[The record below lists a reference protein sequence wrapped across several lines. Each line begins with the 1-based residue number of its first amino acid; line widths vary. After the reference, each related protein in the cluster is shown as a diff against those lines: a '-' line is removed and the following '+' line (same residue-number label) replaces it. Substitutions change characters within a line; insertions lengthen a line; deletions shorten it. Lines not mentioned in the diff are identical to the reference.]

1 MIVAPTTAVTTMQTG
16 TRPASMQQIAATAT
30 TSSSST
36 TVNISQAAR
45 DRLATQT
52 FDTNH
57 GATEINLD
65 TYFTPPGSQGVDI
78 DTVPLLM
85 PTQQNIAAL
94 AKDVS
99 AKMPGFLSAHG
110 IPSAPA
116 SVTYDNMGQIQLPA
130 DYPYADAFKQA
141 LADQPSMERE
151 LRTTAA
157 LTSSMVEMNK
167 SMPFQQEY
175 LAANS
180 RAEADA
186 VVAKYSYLFSNNQ
199 HADLIALNFAANG
212 ALSLTHDGQALA
224 LA

>member
-199 HADLIALNFAANG
+199 HADLIALNFVANG
-212 ALSLTHDGQALA
+212 ALSLTHDGQPLA
-224 LA
+224 LS

>member
-1 MIVAPTTAVTTMQTG
+1 MIVAPTTALTTMQTG

-30 TSSSST
+30 TGNSST

-116 SVTYDNMGQIQLPA
+116 SITYDNMGQIQLPA

-212 ALSLTHDGQALA
+212 ALSLTHDGQPLA
-224 LA
+224 LS

>member
-1 MIVAPTTAVTTMQTG
+1 MIVALTSALTVAPSGARLTSTQQVVAA
-16 TRPASMQQIAATAT
+16 ASV
-30 TSSSST
+30 SSSA

-45 DRLATQT
+45 DRLAGQT
-52 FDTNH
+52 FATNQ
-57 GATEINLD
+57 GATELD
-65 TYFTPPGSQGVDI
+65 LEAYFTPPGSQGVDI
-78 DTVPLLM
+78 DSIPLLA
-85 PTQQNIAAL
+85 PTPQNIAAL

-116 SVTYDNMGQIQLPA
+116 SITYDQMGQMQLPA

-151 LRTTAA
+151 LRTTTA
-157 LTSSMVEMNK
+157 LTSTMVEMNK

-186 VVAKYSYLFSNNQ
+186 VVAKYSYLFSDNQ
-199 HADLIALNFAANG
+199 RSDLIALNFSDNG
-212 ALSLTHDGQALA
+212 DLSLTHDGKPLTLA
-224 LA
+224 

>member
-1 MIVAPTTAVTTMQTG
+1 MIVAPTTALTTMQTG

-30 TSSSST
+30 SGSST

-116 SVTYDNMGQIQLPA
+116 SVTYDNMGQMQLPA
-130 DYPYADAFKQA
+130 D
-141 LADQPSMERE
+141 
-151 LRTTAA
+151 
-157 LTSSMVEMNK
+157 
-167 SMPFQQEY
+167 
-175 LAANS
+175 
-180 RAEADA
+180 
-186 VVAKYSYLFSNNQ
+186 
-199 HADLIALNFAANG
+199 
-212 ALSLTHDGQALA
+212 
-224 LA
+224 

>member
-1 MIVAPTTAVTTMQTG
+1 MIVAPTTALTTMQTG

-30 TSSSST
+30 TGNSST

-212 ALSLTHDGQALA
+212 ALSLTHDGQPLA
-224 LA
+224 LS

>member
-1 MIVAPTTAVTTMQTG
+1 MIVAPTTALTTMQTG

-116 SVTYDNMGQIQLPA
+116 SITYDNMGQMQLPA

-212 ALSLTHDGQALA
+212 ALSLTHDGQPLA
-224 LA
+224 LS

>member
-30 TSSSST
+30 TGNSST

-116 SVTYDNMGQIQLPA
+116 SITYDNMGQMQLPA

-180 RAEADA
+180 RAEADS

-199 HADLIALNFAANG
+199 HADLIALDFAANG
-212 ALSLTHDGQALA
+212 ALSLTHDGQALS
-224 LA
+224 LS

>member
-1 MIVAPTTAVTTMQTG
+1 MIVAPTTALTTMQTG

-30 TSSSST
+30 SGSST

-116 SVTYDNMGQIQLPA
+116 SITYDNMGQMQLPA

-199 HADLIALNFAANG
+199 HADLITLNFAANG

-224 LA
+224 LS

>member
-1 MIVAPTTAVTTMQTG
+1 MIVAPTTALTTMQTG

-30 TSSSST
+30 TGNSST

-85 PTQQNIAAL
+85 PTQQNVAAL

>member
-30 TSSSST
+30 TGNSST

-212 ALSLTHDGQALA
+212 ALSLTHDGQPLA
-224 LA
+224 LS

>member
-1 MIVAPTTAVTTMQTG
+1 MIVAPTPAVTTMQTG

-116 SVTYDNMGQIQLPA
+116 SITYDNMGQMQLPA

-199 HADLIALNFAANG
+199 HADLIALNFVANG
-212 ALSLTHDGQALA
+212 ALSLTHDGQPLA
-224 LA
+224 LS

>member
-1 MIVAPTTAVTTMQTG
+1 
-16 TRPASMQQIAATAT
+16 
-30 TSSSST
+30 
-36 TVNISQAAR
+36 
-45 DRLATQT
+45 
-52 FDTNH
+52 
-57 GATEINLD
+57 
-65 TYFTPPGSQGVDI
+65 
-78 DTVPLLM
+78 M

-116 SVTYDNMGQIQLPA
+116 SITYDNMGQIQLPA

>member
-30 TSSSST
+30 SGSST

-116 SVTYDNMGQIQLPA
+116 SITYDNMGQMQLPA

-212 ALSLTHDGQALA
+212 ALSLTHDGQPLA
-224 LA
+224 LS

>member
-30 TSSSST
+30 SGSST

-57 GATEINLD
+57 GTTEINLD

-116 SVTYDNMGQIQLPA
+116 SVTYGNMGQIQLPA

-212 ALSLTHDGQALA
+212 ALSLTHDGQALS
-224 LA
+224 LS

>member
-30 TSSSST
+30 TGNSST

-116 SVTYDNMGQIQLPA
+116 SITYDNMGQMQLPA

-212 ALSLTHDGQALA
+212 ALSLTHDGQPLA
-224 LA
+224 LS

>member
-116 SVTYDNMGQIQLPA
+116 SITYDNMGQIQLPA

-212 ALSLTHDGQALA
+212 ALSLTHDGQPLA

>member
-1 MIVAPTTAVTTMQTG
+1 MIVAPTTAVTTTQTS
-16 TRPASMQQIAATAT
+16 TRPASMQQIAATAS

-45 DRLATQT
+45 DRAATQT

-85 PTQQNIAAL
+85 PTQQNVAAL

>member
-30 TSSSST
+30 TGNSST

-52 FDTNH
+52 LDTNH

-116 SVTYDNMGQIQLPA
+116 SITYDNMGQMQLPA

-212 ALSLTHDGQALA
+212 ALSLTHDGQPLA
-224 LA
+224 LS

>member
-1 MIVAPTTAVTTMQTG
+1 MIVAPTTALTTMQTG
-16 TRPASMQQIAATAT
+16 TRPASMQQIAATA

-224 LA
+224 LS

>member
-116 SVTYDNMGQIQLPA
+116 SITYDNMGQIQLPA

-212 ALSLTHDGQALA
+212 ALSLTHDGQPLA
-224 LA
+224 LS

>member
-1 MIVAPTTAVTTMQTG
+1 MIVAPTTALTTTQTG

-30 TSSSST
+30 TGNSSS

-52 FDTNH
+52 LDTNH

-78 DTVPLLM
+78 DTVPLLA
-85 PTQQNIAAL
+85 PTLQNIAAL

-116 SVTYDNMGQIQLPA
+116 SITYDNMGQMQLPA

-141 LADQPSMERE
+141 LVDQPSMERE

>member
-1 MIVAPTTAVTTMQTG
+1 MIVAPTTALTTMQTG
-16 TRPASMQQIAATAT
+16 TRPASMQQIAATA

-212 ALSLTHDGQALA
+212 ALSLTHDGQPLA
-224 LA
+224 LS

>member
-1 MIVAPTTAVTTMQTG
+1 VIVAPTTAVTTMQTG

-30 TSSSST
+30 TGNSST

-116 SVTYDNMGQIQLPA
+116 SITYDNMGQIQLPA

-212 ALSLTHDGQALA
+212 ALSLTHDGQPLA

>member
-1 MIVAPTTAVTTMQTG
+1 MIVAPTTALTTMQTG
-16 TRPASMQQIAATAT
+16 TRPASMQQIAATA

-116 SVTYDNMGQIQLPA
+116 SITYDNMGQIQLPA

-212 ALSLTHDGQALA
+212 ALSLTHDGQPLA
-224 LA
+224 LS